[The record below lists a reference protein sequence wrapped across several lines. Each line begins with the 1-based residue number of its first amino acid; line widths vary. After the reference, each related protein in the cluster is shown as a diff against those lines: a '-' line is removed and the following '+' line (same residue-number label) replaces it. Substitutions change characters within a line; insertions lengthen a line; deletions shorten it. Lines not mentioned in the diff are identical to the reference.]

1 MNKFPPIVKYTQEAF
16 TIEEVNN
23 NNGELTFYFELPIG
37 KTLLDTEVIKY
48 KIISQES
55 GRSIFT
61 EDAYR
66 LASIENGLLKSC
78 ALNLKENGQLK
89 VEAGKIYKIQIAFYN
104 SESQEQSEWSIISY
118 IKCTHK
124 PIITINGESNDFTI
138 DNTTIQGVQIVE
150 SPTFF
155 GFYSNEDITEPEKEY
170 RFSLIYT
177 NTRELIE
184 QTEWKSHQTGI
195 SDSYVFQNIL
205 KDFTQYTV
213 KYEIKTINGYST
225 QISYNFLTSF
235 FLVTDNIQLSLSPE
249 LDREKGVIA
258 VHIQGSNTVAANYI
272 LRRTSNESN
281 YTIWED
287 LKYIQVLNKIPN
299 ELYLDYTVKYGVS
312 YKYGIQQ
319 INKNGHRT
327 KMIMSDKIVDCYFD
341 DIFLVSNNEMIKIK
355 FNPKV
360 TNYKRNLL
368 ETKQDTIGRQYPF
381 IMKNGNTNYFSFSL
395 GGLIS
400 YYAEFDSDFLFQ
412 ENTHSLLSDKEL
424 SNIVTTNLTDINLYN
439 ERIYREKVEKFLN
452 NGEIKLLK
460 SPTEGNLLIYLM
472 QVSLTPE
479 DRLGRLLYSFTS
491 TAYEVDNSNKLSNL
505 FNNNVVTL
513 GSYVNIA
520 NMGTQDVQ
528 FYYQGTFT
536 DSVFNIVE
544 LIDNYNQIT
553 YNYGN
558 YSRQL
563 QYISSIDFLVYANNG
578 SALFTINGISVSID
592 EKGYSLHD
600 VINITEITLLNDQN
614 DNVRVEIFGTAKT
627 YFIESEIEDT
637 EEPDMTVYSPVTSIG
652 QFFEHTFYKDG
663 KQNLSLDL
671 VEAIEY
677 TYSQKSYIIDKFY
690 SLSYLSIRSNQ
701 STPISYLIN
710 NQPQKLLAG
719 EEKIYNFPITSFV
732 FNDTTHATLNFIFN
746 GYKK

>member
-1 MNKFPPIVKYTQEAF
+1 MNKFPPIVKYTQKAF
-16 TIEEVNN
+16 TIEEVND

-61 EDAYR
+61 ADAYR
-66 LASIENGLLKSC
+66 LADIDNGILKSC
-78 ALNLKENGQLK
+78 QLNLKESEQLK

-118 IKCTHK
+118 VKCTNR
-124 PIITINGESNDFTI
+124 PTMSINGEHNDFTI
-138 DNTTIQGVQIVE
+138 NNTTIQGVQTVE

-155 GFYSNEDITEPEKEY
+155 GVYSNTDITEPEKEY
-170 RFSLIYT
+170 RFSLMYT
-177 NTRELIE
+177 TTRELIE
-184 QTEWKSHQTGI
+184 QTDWKSHRADSG
-195 SDSYVFQNIL
+195 DSYVFQNIL

-213 KYEIKTINGYST
+213 KYEIKTINGYEA
-225 QISYNFLTSF
+225 QVSYNFLTSF
-235 FLVTDNIQLSLSPE
+235 FLVDSNIQLSLKPKLE
-249 LDREKGVIA
+249 RDLGAIAVYIKGVN
-258 VHIQGSNTVAANYI
+258 NTAANYI
-272 LRRTSNESN
+272 LRRTSSESN

-287 LKYIQVLNKIPN
+287 VKYIQVLNKIPD
-299 ELYLDYTVKYGVS
+299 ETYFDYTVKCGVS

-319 INKNGHRT
+319 VNETGYRT
-327 KMIMSDKIVDCYFD
+327 RMITSDVVKCYFD
-341 DIFLVSNNEMIKIK
+341 DIFLISKNEMVKIK

-400 YYAEFDSDFLFQ
+400 YHAEFNNDFLNR
-412 ENTHSLLSDKEL
+412 EKTKTAISDEELTNT
-424 SNIVTTNLTDINLYN
+424 VTTNLTDANLYN
-439 ERIYREKVEKFLN
+439 ERLYREKVEKFLT
-452 NGEIKLLK
+452 NGEIKLFK

-491 TAYEVDNSNKLSNL
+491 TAYEVDSSDKLANL
-505 FNNNVVTL
+505 FDNNIITLGEYVNVV
-513 GSYVNIA
+513 
-520 NMGTQDVQ
+520 NMGTQDVN

-536 DSVFNIVE
+536 DSAFNIIE

-553 YNYGN
+553 HNYGS

-563 QYISSIDFLVYANNG
+563 QYISSINFLVYAGRG
-578 SALFTINGISVSID
+578 SALFTINGMSVFID
-592 EKGYSLHD
+592 NKGYSLHD
-600 VINITEITLLNDQN
+600 IINITEIELLNGQN
-614 DNVRVEIFGTAKT
+614 DKVEVEIFGTAKT
-627 YFIESEIEDT
+627 YFVESETEDT
-637 EEPDMTVYSPVTSIG
+637 QSPDMTVYSPVTSIG
-652 QFFEHTFYKDG
+652 QFFEHTFYKNGND
-663 KQNLSLDL
+663 NLSLNL
-671 VEAIEY
+671 AEAIEY
-677 TYSQKSYIIDKFY
+677 TYRQQEPYINKFY

-701 STPISYLIN
+701 KDPISYSIN
-710 NQPQKLLAG
+710 NQPSLILLEG
-719 EEKIYNFPITSFV
+719 EEKTYNFPITSFV
-732 FNDTTHATLNFIFN
+732 FDDTAKVTLNFIFN
-746 GYKK
+746 GYKR